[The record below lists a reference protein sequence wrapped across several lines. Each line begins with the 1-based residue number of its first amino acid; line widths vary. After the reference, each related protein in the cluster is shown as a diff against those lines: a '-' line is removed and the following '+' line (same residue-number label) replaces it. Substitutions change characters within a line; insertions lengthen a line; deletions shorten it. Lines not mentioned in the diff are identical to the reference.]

1 MSRSYP
7 DRPIV
12 GVGAVVFKGD
22 QVLMIRRG
30 KPPRMGDWSLPGGMQ
45 ELGET
50 VFQAALREVH
60 EETAVTIQNIELID
74 VIDAITPD
82 DQGRIQFHYTL
93 VDVVADWR
101 AGEPVGG
108 TDAMHAEFMGFDEVA
123 ELDLWSETHRVIAM
137 ARQMR
142 GLC

>member
-12 GVGAVVFKGD
+12 GVGAVVFRDD

-30 KPPRMGDWSLPGGMQ
+30 KPQRMGDWSLPGGMQ

-50 VFQAALREVH
+50 VFDAALREVH
-60 EETAVTIQNIELID
+60 EETAVTIQNIALID
-74 VIDAITPD
+74 VIDSITRD
-82 DQGRIQFHYTL
+82 DADRIQFHYTL
-93 VDVVADWR
+93 VDVVADWL

-108 TDAMHAEFMGFDEVA
+108 TDAMHAEFMPFHKVA
-123 ELDLWSETHRVIAM
+123 ALDLWSETHRIIAK
-137 ARQMR
+137 AREMR
-142 GLC
+142 RL